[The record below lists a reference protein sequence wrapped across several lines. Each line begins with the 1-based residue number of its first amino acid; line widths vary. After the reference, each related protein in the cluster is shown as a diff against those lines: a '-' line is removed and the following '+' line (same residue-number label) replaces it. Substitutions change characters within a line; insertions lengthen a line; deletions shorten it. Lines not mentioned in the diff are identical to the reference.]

1 MLVPRRKRVFA
12 VLLDNERR
20 AFRLFPIMYCFGM
33 TMGML
38 FADIDGVQY
47 TVDPLLSGRIP

>member
-1 MLVPRRKRVFA
+1 MPVPRRKRVFA
-12 VLLDNERR
+12 VLLDNEHR
-20 AFRLFPIMYCFGM
+20 AFRLFAIMYYFGM

-38 FADIDGVQY
+38 FANIDGVQY